1 MFHYRTRAWDGDER
15 EMRRGEERRGDGL
28 NDEDGG
34 STLMHCII
42 QC

>member
-1 MFHYRTRAWDGDER
+1 MFRYRIHTRDGDER
-15 EMRRGEERRGDGL
+15 ETRRDACDGL